1 MVAEEDLN
9 FDLGGEQQ
17 QHARWYEEEIV
28 RKLVAPRDAHLVL
41 CSDWSL
47 TSCAQHPLETALATA
62 PERPATAARASSAS
76 L

>member
-28 RKLVAPRDAHLVL
+28 RKLVAPRGGHLVL

-47 TSCAQHPLETALATA
+47 TSRAQLALETALAT
-62 PERPATAARASSAS
+62 PGED
-76 L
+76 